1 MELDALKKT
10 GKDNERLIE
19 NLLAEKE
26 DSIRQIT
33 ELRQE
38 INGFDRTLKPVIAI
52 DYSPVVNDL
61 IMN

>member
-1 MELDALKKT
+1 MELGALKKT